1 MTQAI
6 QTTFEDIDTL
16 TKSSEEVR
24 LLLLDTEKAM
34 MDTMGIFLEEGIYV
48 HSDTED
54 IT

>member
-6 QTTFEDIDTL
+6 QTTLGDIDPL

-34 MDTMGIFLEEGIYV
+34 MDTMGILLGEGIYV